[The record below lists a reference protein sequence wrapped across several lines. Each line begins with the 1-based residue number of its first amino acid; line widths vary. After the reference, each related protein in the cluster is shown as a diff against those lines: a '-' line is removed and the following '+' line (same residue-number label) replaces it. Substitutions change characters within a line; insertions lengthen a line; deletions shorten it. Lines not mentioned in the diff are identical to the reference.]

1 MNFLCKKVKY
11 NILFFAS
18 FHCADNASLIDDVV
32 LHVGRDSTFIL
43 FLILITFHPMIFY
56 FEGRP
61 DSMAVALPVGS
72 QVCDIFWK
80 DLKEEEGGGA
90 QRPVLTLQLKR
101 FNCPL
106 N

>member
-1 MNFLCKKVKY
+1 MGMQRYLASGV
-11 NILFFAS
+11 FFCIPLLRLYSTTLS
-18 FHCADNASLIDDVV
+18 FTSVV
-32 LHVGRDSTFIL
+32 AVHFL
-43 FLILITFHPMIFY
+43 FLILITFHSMIFY

-101 FNCPL
+101 F
-106 N
+106 

>member
-1 MNFLCKKVKY
+1 
-11 NILFFAS
+11 
-18 FHCADNASLIDDVV
+18 
-32 LHVGRDSTFIL
+32 
-43 FLILITFHPMIFY
+43 MIFY

-80 DLKEEEGGGA
+80 DLKEEEGGGGA
-90 QRPVLTLQLKR
+90 QRPFLTLQLKR
-101 FNCPL
+101 FNCPI

>member
-1 MNFLCKKVKY
+1 
-11 NILFFAS
+11 
-18 FHCADNASLIDDVV
+18 
-32 LHVGRDSTFIL
+32 
-43 FLILITFHPMIFY
+43 MISY
-56 FEGRP
+56 FEDRP
-61 DSMAVALPVGS
+61 DSMAVSLPVGS

-101 FNCPL
+101 FNCPI